1 MEYIWIIG
9 CGRFGKI
16 ALDRLSAQKGEKI
29 FMVVDPD
36 QDSLPEPSAG
46 VKLIEQDGVSFLKK
60 HLEEK
65 NAPDWI
71 IPAVPVH
78 LAARWCISDSG
89 ALNVKACAPP
99 GELKHQIPN
108 PVFGPSGDVYTSYAE
123 FKCPDNCPEPED
135 HCPATGKKRE
145 QNLFEKLQQIEVPG
159 FEILVVRSR
168 QLAPGVG
175 GYKPEDLFGLQ
186 KSLSEKPGRYLIATA
201 CRCHGV
207 ITPVIASSGQW

>member
-16 ALDRLSAQKGEKI
+16 ALDRLSEQKGEKI

-36 QDSLPEPSAG
+36 PDSLPEPSAG
-46 VKLIEQDGVSFLKK
+46 VKFIKEDGVFFLKN

-78 LAARWCISDSG
+78 LAARWCITTDHGDLS
-89 ALNVKACAPP
+89 VRTCPPP
-99 GELKHQIPN
+99 GELKEQIPN
-108 PVFGPSGDVYTSYAE
+108 PVFGPSGDIYTSYAE
-123 FKCPDNCPEPED
+123 VQCPDNCPEPAD
-135 HCPATGKKRE
+135 HCPVTGKKRE
-145 QNLFEKLQQIEVPG
+145 QNLFEKLQQIEVPA

-175 GYKPEDLFGLQ
+175 GYKPEDLLGMQ
-186 KSLSEKPGRYLIATA
+186 KKLYEKSGRYLIATA

-207 ITPVIASSGQW
+207 ITPVITQS